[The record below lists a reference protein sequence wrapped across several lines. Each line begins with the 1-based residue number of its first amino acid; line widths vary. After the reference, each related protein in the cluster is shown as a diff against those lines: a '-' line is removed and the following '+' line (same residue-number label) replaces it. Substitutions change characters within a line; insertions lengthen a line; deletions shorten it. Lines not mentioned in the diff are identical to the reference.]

1 MPIIKIPQFGSE
13 IAISLFLSGRRNLTL
28 EQVRRLSDRFKL
40 PVDLFVSKALGAKAY
55 LPAILGRRK
64 SFKDFDFPA
73 LESFKELGIEIG
85 KAGDERKAAKDQTSK
100 IGAFKI
106 ANYPISG

>member
-1 MPIIKIPQFGSE
+1 VPIIKIPQFGSE

-85 KAGDERKAAKDQTSK
+85 KAGDEWKGLKIKLAKLGHSK
-100 IGAFKI
+100 
-106 ANYPISG
+106 